1 MESSMSNVKFS
12 SLAIGQSFIY
22 NSQEYVKTQEVR
34 ISCCKKA
41 NCRVQANSNNKKNYI
56 APGTLVQKKDN
67 A

>member
-12 SLAIGQSFIY
+12 SLAIGQSFVY
-22 NSQEYVKTQEVR
+22 NNQEYVKTQEVR

-41 NCRVQANSNNKKNYI
+41 NCRVVTNSNAKKNYI